1 MNKKLKNILLIEDD
15 PITNFINQRLI
26 KKVNPSLQVTIAHN
40 GLEGLSYIK
49 ECKAKN
55 QCIPQLIFLDIN
67 MPVMD
72 GFEFLQEFQNLKLKE
87 KTVIVMLTTST
98 HLKDLDKLFQSGNSD
113 IIAKPFSEEK
123 FIAILDKYFDD
134 NQYSQTG

>member
-1 MNKKLKNILLIEDD
+1 MGRELKNILLVEDD

-26 KKVNPSLQVTIAHN
+26 KKVNPSLQVTISHN
-40 GLEGLSYIK
+40 GKEGLTYIL

-55 QCIPQLIFLDIN
+55 QRIPQLIFLDIN

-72 GFEFLQEFQNLKLKE
+72 GFEFLQEFQKIKLE
-87 KTVIVMLTTST
+87 EPTVIVMLTTST

-123 FIAILDKYFDD
+123 FIAILEKYFDD
-134 NQYSQTG
+134 EEYGQTG